1 MLSFLKDWMLSFSSV
16 GDVIIIHGVYV
27 IIFLKAWMLSFSSV
41 GDVIIF
47 EFLDVIFLFGEDVV
61 IF

>member
-16 GDVIIIHGVYV
+16 E
-27 IIFLKAWMLSFSSV
+27 
-41 GDVIIF
+41 DVIIF
-47 EFLDVIFLFGEDVV
+47 EFLEVIFLIIEDVI